1 MTMAQFNELCAR
13 LSKLEANNKC
23 SETSTEQANMA
34 TANAF
39 DYGFATIDSHEQLED
54 NSENRSVCCD
64 HSEAPCETFNA
75 IGQTLG
81 EEDCIAY
88 VSGRDES
95 YQSD

>member
-1 MTMAQFNELCAR
+1 
-13 LSKLEANNKC
+13 
-23 SETSTEQANMA
+23 MA

-39 DYGFATIDSHEQLED
+39 DYGFATIDSHGRLED
-54 NSENRSVCCD
+54 NSKNRPACCG
-64 HSEAPCETFNA
+64 HGEAPCETFNA